1 MLLGLLFA
9 FAGAFI
15 IGRHTEAKSIQA
27 QRNALRNDCNILRTG
42 PSGIDNLE
50 SSPPYGMMTTRA
62 ECTLAFGIT
71 FDTPVKVPISKD
83 KPSLSEGATATV
95 GAYQSTDDNFL
106 RKQKAALEQGNY
118 IKNLKVDNVALAFSA
133 SLLGL
138 GGFVGGFCI
147 WLFYR
152 LVRFAIKG

>member
-1 MLLGLLFA
+1 MLNPV
-9 FAGAFI
+9 
-15 IGRHTEAKSIQA
+15 KA
-27 QRNALRNDCNILRTG
+27 QRDTLRNNCNILEAG

-50 SSPPYGMMTTRA
+50 PSPPYGMMTTRA
-62 ECTLAFGIT
+62 ECTLAFGIN
-71 FDTPVKVPISKD
+71 FDTPVKAPISRD
-83 KPSLSEGATATV
+83 KLSLPEGATATV

-118 IKNLKVDNVALAFSA
+118 IKNLKVDNVAIALSA

-138 GGFVGGFCI
+138 GGFAGGFGV

-152 LVRFAIKG
+152 LIRFAIQG